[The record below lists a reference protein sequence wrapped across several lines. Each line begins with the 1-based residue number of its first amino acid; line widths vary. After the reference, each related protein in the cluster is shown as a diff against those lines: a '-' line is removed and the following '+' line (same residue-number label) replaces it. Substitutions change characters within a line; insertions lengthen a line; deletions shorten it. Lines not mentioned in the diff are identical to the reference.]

1 MNCNT
6 YTIVPTQVDKN
17 AVKYIV
23 YTVSVHCTLYSVHSI
38 HLYTDTVH
46 CTITYTIV
54 PTQVDKN
61 AVKYI
66 VYTVSVHCTLYSI
79 HSIHF
84 VAHEL

>member
-1 MNCNT
+1 MNYN
-6 YTIVPTQVDKN
+6 
-17 AVKYIV
+17 
-23 YTVSVHCTLYSVHSI
+23 
-38 HLYTDTVH
+38 
-46 CTITYTIV
+46 TYTIV

-84 VAHEL
+84 EAHEL